1 MKKPPADPKTCASCA
16 HFQRVNPADDA
27 GYCHA
32 HPRYWIVR
40 DDVGEWA
47 YPEQAEDDTCGE
59 YVRKTH

>member
-16 HFQRVNPADDA
+16 YFAPVNPADDA

-32 HPRYWIVR
+32 HSRQWIVR

-47 YPEQAEDDTCGE
+47 YPEQAVTDTCGE
-59 YVRKTH
+59 YCRKTH